1 MEVRQN
7 IVVFTGAGISKESG
21 IPTFRDMDGM
31 WKKYDAMKL
40 ASAAGFDEDPEAVL
54 EFYNSRRRNL
64 LEVQP
69 NHAHLVLAELEKQH
83 DVTIITQNVDD
94 LHERAGSSRVLH
106 LHGELRKVTS
116 SMNRLDP
123 DCIQDYPLDVP
134 IRIGDKAAD
143 GSQMRPY
150 IVWFGEYLN
159 NMEEAVKLV
168 RYADIFVVSNIS
180 RPVPYRVLTSYLKC
194 WENYRLNRLTTM
206 AKIEILGSEFAEKLE
221 LQFAP
226 SIKAGFPSPADDYLQ
241 DRLDFNRDL
250 IRHPETTFYGRVSGD
265 SMMDAGIN
273 DGDIAVIDKSIEAS
287 DGDIVVGYVNNE
299 FTIKFLD
306 LSHRAEGYIEL
317 RPANKNY
324 QPIRIYESDDFEV
337 WGVVVWTIKNWKRLT

>member
-54 EFYNSRRRNL
+54 EFYNARRRNL

-150 IVWFGEYLN
+150 IVWFGEYLW
-159 NMEEAVKLV
+159 K
-168 RYADIFVVSNIS
+168 
-180 RPVPYRVLTSYLKC
+180 
-194 WENYRLNRLTTM
+194 
-206 AKIEILGSEFAEKLE
+206 
-221 LQFAP
+221 
-226 SIKAGFPSPADDYLQ
+226 
-241 DRLDFNRDL
+241 
-250 IRHPETTFYGRVSGD
+250 
-265 SMMDAGIN
+265 
-273 DGDIAVIDKSIEAS
+273 
-287 DGDIVVGYVNNE
+287 
-299 FTIKFLD
+299 
-306 LSHRAEGYIEL
+306 
-317 RPANKNY
+317 
-324 QPIRIYESDDFEV
+324 
-337 WGVVVWTIKNWKRLT
+337 KRLSLSGMRTSSWLSALPLWYILLPDWLTMPTMRCRSS